1 MKVTKNPPKEVT
13 NGKTNGSVFV
23 FQKSPIRILLNL
35 GFFLFLAWYLLFFLS
50 TDSRQRGGGAC
61 TLKFPWI
68 RDLLGVCLSCYQWKV
83 KSGNN
88 IIELNTTLFDWDCT
102 VGQYAHCKHWHIM
115 SQDCMWYSWIKHSEL
130 RSYFCCLSNFTCLF
144 LQHASENSWIIHII
158 VLTQLQ
164 GLSFSVLAG
173 TKYSFRGVGRLCWRM
188 RL

>member
-1 MKVTKNPPKEVT
+1 MDPFSFFKNHPSGSFST
-13 NGKTNGSVFV
+13 LASFFSLLGIFFSSFRQIRDNG
-23 FQKSPIRILLNL
+23 
-35 GFFLFLAWYLLFFLS
+35 
-50 TDSRQRGGGAC
+50 GGGAC

-102 VGQYAHCKHWHIM
+102 VGQYVHCKHWHIM